1 MLIDHVVFYEKLK
14 NEIVQSENSNIEISE
29 LSDAEQTTLENDP
42 ENALLVIT
50 LISACECSKGTHSPS
65 LLYIF
70 TGTIGAFTHKNL
82 HQPQVHIASQTTN
95 NLYCVKSVF
104 TWRLR

>member
-1 MLIDHVVFYEKLK
+1 VPRAGKMLIDHVVFYEKLK

-42 ENALLVIT
+42 ENALLVIA

-65 LLYIF
+65 LLYSLAQSARLQIKISISRRF
-70 TGTIGAFTHKNL
+70 TSHRRRPTIYI
-82 HQPQVHIASQTTN
+82 V
-95 NLYCVKSVF
+95 
-104 TWRLR
+104 